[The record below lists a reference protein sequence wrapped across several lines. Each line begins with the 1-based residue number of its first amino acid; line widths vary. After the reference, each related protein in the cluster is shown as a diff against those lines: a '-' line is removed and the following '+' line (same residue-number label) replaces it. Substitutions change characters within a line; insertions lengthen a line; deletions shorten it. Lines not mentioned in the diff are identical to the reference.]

1 MLELGSTLQ
10 RRVMILTWSA
20 PETLRASKPTDIGL
34 QERWR
39 GGSVRHSYLHIR
51 LIFAVAGLTLFSPS
65 PAWALLSS
73 SVIVTTSSTAI
84 LYLGVS
90 VNVNKLIRATVL

>member
-20 PETLRASKPTDIGL
+20 SETLRASKPTDMGL

-65 PAWALLSS
+65 PAWALLRSAFSFLLLSS
-73 SVIVTTSSTAI
+73 QHRQRRFCI
-84 LYLGVS
+84 LESLS
-90 VNVNKLIRATVL
+90 MLIN